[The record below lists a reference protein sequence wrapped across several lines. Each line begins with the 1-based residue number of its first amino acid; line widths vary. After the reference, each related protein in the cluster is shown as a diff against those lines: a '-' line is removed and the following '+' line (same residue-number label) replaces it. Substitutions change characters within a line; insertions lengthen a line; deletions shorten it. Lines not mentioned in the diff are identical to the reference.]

1 MGQRILQQRHP
12 PVGQIAQ
19 QRDLAVGA
27 FQLHH
32 RYVALAGGHQQLII
46 DAVIRSQPQLLR
58 LGGLQDH
65 RHLPQRLAVEQ
76 PDRQAQLAGSR
87 L

>member
-1 MGQRILQQRHP
+1 MGQRIFQQRHSAI
-12 PVGQIAQ
+12 GQVAQ

-32 RYVALAGGHQQLII
+32 RYVALAGCHQQLII
-46 DAVIRSQPQLLR
+46 DTVIRPQPQLLR
-58 LGGLQDH
+58 LGGLQNH

-76 PDRQAQLAGSR
+76 LDRQAQLAGSR